1 MARWGTVLHE
11 GMVLRVL
18 IADDFPL
25 FRRGVKELLVDGLG
39 PVTMGE
45 CANAHDLME
54 HIRRKKWDVIIMD
67 ITMPGNS
74 GTEALKQVK
83 AECPK
88 VPVIVL
94 SMHPEDQYA
103 VRMFKAGADGYLTKT
118 SAPEELVKA
127 VKKVLSGGQ
136 YVSAALAEKLAL
148 TLKLDA
154 DQEGHLHLS
163 DREYEVMRLIASGK
177 TVSEIAK
184 VMHLGVTTVSTY
196 RARVLEKMHLKNNA
210 ELTRYAF
217 ERRLVE

>member
-1 MARWGTVLHE
+1 VLK
-11 GMVLRVL
+11 LL

-25 FRRGVKELLVDGLG
+25 FRRGVKDLLTDGLG
-39 PVTMGE
+39 SVTVGE
-45 CANAHDLME
+45 CANAHDMLDL
-54 HIRRKKWDVIIMD
+54 IRRKRWDVIIMD

-94 SMHPEDQYA
+94 SMHPEDLYA
-103 VRMFKAGADGYLTKT
+103 VRMFKAGANGYLTKT
-118 SAPEELVKA
+118 SAPEELVNA

-136 YVSAALAEKLAL
+136 YVSSTLGEKLAL
-148 TLKLDA
+148 TLKTDTDQDA
-154 DQEGHLHLS
+154 HKHLS

-184 VMHLGVTTVSTY
+184 LMHLGITTVSTY
-196 RARVLEKMHLKNNA
+196 RARILEKMNLKNNA
-210 ELTRYAF
+210 ELTRYVF
-217 ERRLVE
+217 ERKLID

>member
-1 MARWGTVLHE
+1 MGDDAVLK
-11 GMVLRVL
+11 LL

-25 FRRGVKELLVDGLG
+25 FRRGVKELLADGLG
-39 PVTMGE
+39 AVSVGE

-54 HIRRKKWDVIIMD
+54 MIRRKKWDVVIMD

-83 AECPK
+83 VECPK

-94 SMHPEDQYA
+94 SMHPEDEYA

-118 SAPEELVKA
+118 SAPEELVQA
-127 VKKVLSGGQ
+127 VKKVLGGGQ
-136 YVSAALAEKLAL
+136 YVSSALGEKLAL
-148 TLKLDA
+148 TLKTDTE
-154 DQEGHLHLS
+154 QEVHKRLS

-184 VMHLGVTTVSTY
+184 TMHLGITTVSTY
-196 RARVLEKMHLKNNA
+196 RARILEKMNLKNNA

-217 ERRLVE
+217 ERKLVE